1 LFHPFDFVYSSV
13 FVAVKEDDDFV
24 IIAAMAAA
32 VLSHK
37 NLCTFCGK
45 AASEL
50 EFTCQDMRGCLKKM
64 YPLSPSSYNKL
75 HTMLLPWLMVN
86 LKQSSNAS
94 KGWQPI
100 VPEIILHGTLHN
112 LAVGSVHE
120 LVFVLECY
128 KIHFSEQFMEVLML
142 LMLVLCYPLSF

>member
-1 LFHPFDFVYSSV
+1 
-13 FVAVKEDDDFV
+13 
-24 IIAAMAAA
+24 
-32 VLSHK
+32 
-37 NLCTFCGK
+37 
-45 AASEL
+45 
-50 EFTCQDMRGCLKKM
+50 
-64 YPLSPSSYNKL
+64 
-75 HTMLLPWLMVN
+75 MLLPWLTVN

-94 KGWQPI
+94 KGWPPI

-112 LAVGSVHE
+112 LAGGSVHE